1 MGLMRTIYVRVPLAI
16 MRLSATLA
24 QVSPRSLLDRETL
37 AMLESGNIADPA
49 RTGRLLGRAPRAVD
63 AFVERRYRRA
73 IAQEARLLWLLPLL
87 RISIAS
93 VWIWTGIVS
102 LGLYPVHESYAL
114 LERVGVPQAVAPLLL
129 YGAAGLDFLFG
140 VATLAL
146 PRRRLLWLAQ
156 IALILGYTA
165 IITIKL
171 PEFWLHP
178 YGPILKNL
186 PMLVGIYG
194 LYVLEEKVTGDE

>member
-1 MGLMRTIYVRVPLAI
+1 
-16 MRLSATLA
+16 
-24 QVSPRSLLDRETL
+24 
-37 AMLESGNIADPA
+37 
-49 RTGRLLGRAPRAVD
+49 
-63 AFVERRYRRA
+63 
-73 IAQEARLLWLLPLL
+73 
-87 RISIAS
+87 
-93 VWIWTGIVS
+93 
-102 LGLYPVHESYAL
+102 L

-140 VATLAL
+140 IATLAL

-156 IALILGYTA
+156 IALVLGYTA

-194 LYVLEEKVTGDE
+194 LYVLEEK